1 MKGNI
6 REFIFNTLLLFI
18 LISSCA
24 KISSPSGGPRD
35 KEPPVVVKSIP
46 ENGTRNFNENRFSVT
61 FDEYVVLD
69 KINEKFMVSPPMS
82 KLPKVTMRGKSVYVE
97 YEDELKDSTTY
108 TFYFQD
114 AIKDLNEGNIIDNYQ
129 FVFSTGPIIDS
140 LSVTGNV
147 YSAYSLDPPENTL
160 ILLYRSLA
168 DSSVRRQIPDYISR
182 ADKNGYFRIDNIRE
196 GKYRLYALIDLD
208 NSKNYNLSDE
218 EFAFRDDTLYISA
231 ETNYLPV
238 IKDTV
243 KVKPGEKKIADT
255 TVMVGEYKLILYPA
269 QKKSHYLTSS
279 DRKLQYQLSF
289 TLSLPPDSLDFEFS
303 IPGTGENSYFNEKS
317 PAKDTVKVWL
327 TDSLLYKQTEISALV
342 GYPFTDSTGKQML
355 KEDTIMMR
363 FTIPRP
369 TRARTRPTP
378 FSVITNISSGSLKP
392 GQFITLRSAT
402 PFRQPDTSLIK
413 LYELIK
419 TERLKIP
426 YKILKDTLS
435 SCRLKISA
443 GLMPGKNYLY
453 IADSASMGNIYG
465 EISDS
470 AGIKFT
476 VREAESYGKLKV
488 NITNYEGDRI
498 IQLLDGNDKLLR
510 EKHMKQDEIVEFDLL
525 EKGIYRLR
533 TVFDLNGDGKWT
545 TGDFAAGRQPEPVSF
560 YGKELQMKEDWIVEE
575 NWDIGEKNIKNPR
588 MKAVRTRTN
597 L

>member
-6 REFIFNTLLLFI
+6 RGFIFITLLLFI

-24 KISSPSGGPRD
+24 KISSPSGGPKD
-35 KEPPVVVKSIP
+35 KEPPVVIKSIP
-46 ENGTRNFNENRFSVT
+46 VNGTRNFNEKRFSVT

-182 ADKNGYFRIDNIRE
+182 ADKNGYFRIDNIRD

-208 NSKNYNLSDE
+208 NSKNFNLADE
-218 EFAFRDDTLYISA
+218 EFAFRDDTLNISA

-243 KVKPGEKKIADT
+243 KLKPGEKKIADT
-255 TVMVGEYKLILYPA
+255 TVMIGEYKLILYPA

-303 IPGTGENSYFNEKS
+303 IPGTGENSYFIEKS
-317 PAKDTVKVWL
+317 VAKDTVKVWL
-327 TDSLLYKQTEISALV
+327 TDSVLYKQPEISKLV
-342 GYPFTDSTGKQML
+342 IYPFTDSTGKQIL
-355 KEDTIMMR
+355 KEDTIPMR
-363 FTIPRP
+363 FTFPRS
-369 TRARTRPTP
+369 TRARTRPAP
-378 FSVITNISSGSLKP
+378 FSVNTNISSGSLKP
-392 GQFITLRSAT
+392 GQLIILKSST

-413 LYELIK
+413 LYELVK

-426 YKILKDTLS
+426 YRILKDTLN
-435 SCRLKISA
+435 SCRLIISA
-443 GLMPGKNYLY
+443 GLKPGKNYLY

-465 EISDS
+465 ENSDS

-476 VREAESYGKLKV
+476 VREAESYGKLKI
-488 NITNYEGDRI
+488 NIKNYEGDRI
-498 IQLLDGNDKLLR
+498 IQLLDGNDKVLR
-510 EKHMKQDEIVEFDLL
+510 EKYMKQDGMVEFDLL
-525 EKGIYRLR
+525 EKGTYRMR

-560 YGKELQMKEDWIVEE
+560 YVKELQMKEDWIVEE
-575 NWDIGEKNIKNPR
+575 NWNIGEKNVKNPR
-588 MKAVRTRTN
+588 FKTLKARTN

>member
-6 REFIFNTLLLFI
+6 RGFIFITLPVFI

-24 KISSPSGGPRD
+24 KISSPSGGPKD

-46 ENGTRNFNENRFSVT
+46 VNGARNFNEKRFSVT
-61 FDEYVVLD
+61 FNEYVVLD

-82 KLPKVTMRGKSVYVE
+82 KRPTVSMRGKSVYVE

-168 DSSVRRQIPDYISR
+168 DSSVSRQLPDYISR
-182 ADKNGYFRIDNIRE
+182 ADKNGYFRVDNIRD

-208 NSKNYNLSDE
+208 NSKNYNLADE
-218 EFAFRDDTLYISA
+218 EFAFLDDTLNISA

-243 KVKPGEKKIADT
+243 MVKPGEKKIADT
-255 TVMVGEYKLILYPA
+255 TVMTGEYKLILYPA

-279 DRKLQYQLSF
+279 DRKLQYQLIF

-303 IPGTGENSYFNEKS
+303 IPGTGENSYFIEES
-317 PAKDTVKVWL
+317 VAKDTVKVWL
-327 TDSLLYKQTEISALV
+327 TDSVLYKQPEISALV
-342 GYPFTDSTGKQML
+342 RYPFTDSTGIQIL
-355 KEDTIMMR
+355 KKDTILLR
-363 FTIPRP
+363 FLIPRS
-369 TRARTRPTP
+369 TRARTRRAP
-378 FSVITNISSGSLKP
+378 FNVYTNISTGSLKP
-392 GQFITLRSAT
+392 GQLITLKSAT

-426 YKILKDTLS
+426 YKILKDTLN
-435 SCRLKISA
+435 SCRLIISA
-443 GLMPGKNYLY
+443 GLKPGKNYLY
-453 IADSASMGNIYG
+453 IADAASIGNIYG
-465 EISDS
+465 ENSDS
-470 AGIKFT
+470 TGIKFT
-476 VREAESYGKLKV
+476 VRDAESYGKLRV
-488 NITNYEGDRI
+488 NIKNYEGGRI
-498 IQLLDGNDKLLR
+498 IQLLDGNDKVVR
-510 EKHMKQDEIVEFDLL
+510 GKYMKQDGMVELDLL
-525 EKGIYRLR
+525 EKGIYRMR
-533 TVFDLNGDGKWT
+533 TIFDLNGDGKWT

-575 NWDIGEKNIKNPR
+575 NWDISEKNVKNLRIKTL
-588 MKAVRTRTN
+588 KTRTN

>member
-1 MKGNI
+1 MNRSTFKS
-6 REFIFNTLLLFI
+6 LFPVVLAII
-18 LISSCA
+18 LIANCA
-24 KISSPSGGPRD
+24 KISSPSGGPKD

-46 ENGTRNFNENRFSVT
+46 VNGARNFNEKRFSIT

-69 KINEKFMVSPPMS
+69 KINEKFMVSPPMI
-82 KLPKVTMRGKSVYVE
+82 KLPKVTMRGKSINVE

-160 ILLYRSLA
+160 ILLYRNLA

-182 ADKNGYFRIDNIRE
+182 ANKNGYFRIDNIRD

-208 NSKNYNLSDE
+208 NSKNYNLADE
-218 EFAFRDDTLYISA
+218 GFAFRDDTLNISA

-255 TVMVGEYKLILYPA
+255 TVMIGEYKLILYPA

-303 IPGTGENSYFNEKS
+303 IPGNQENSYFIEKS
-317 PAKDTVKVWL
+317 AAKDTVKVWL
-327 TDSLLYKQTEISALV
+327 TDSVLYKQTDISALV
-342 GYPFTDSTGKQML
+342 RYPFTDTTGKQIL
-355 KEDTIMMR
+355 KNDTIHMR
-363 FTIPRP
+363 FTIPHS
-369 TRARTRPTP
+369 TRARTRPAP
-378 FSVITNISSGSLKP
+378 FSVNTNISTGSLKP
-392 GQFITLRSAT
+392 GQIITLKSAT

-426 YKILKDTLS
+426 YKVLKDTLN
-435 SCRLKISA
+435 SCRLIISA
-443 GLMPGKNYLY
+443 GLKPGKNYLY

-465 EISDS
+465 ENSDS
-470 AGIKFT
+470 TGIKFT
-476 VREAESYGKLKV
+476 VREAESFGKLKV
-488 NITNYEGDRI
+488 NIKNYEGDRI
-498 IQLLDGNDKLLR
+498 IQLLNGNDKVLR
-510 EKHMKQDEIVEFDLL
+510 EKYMKQDGMVEFDLL
-525 EKGIYRLR
+525 EKGTYRLR
-533 TVFDLNGDGKWT
+533 TVYDLNGDGKWT
-545 TGDFAAGRQPEPVSF
+545 TGDFAAGKQPEPVSF
-560 YGKELQMKEDWIVEE
+560 YNKELQMKENWIVEE
-575 NWDIGEKNIKNPR
+575 NWDIGEKNIKNLR
-588 MKAVRTRTN
+588 NKASKTRTN